1 MTSKDHENG
10 ANWELRFQWIGFAY
24 WQVRFIV
31 VRLQQQPRLP
41 TSPDGNEEGSR
52 IVGKTNSRYST
63 ECSQSGFMETE
74 PRARFFLLLVHAR
87 PNTPFHLSQPRH
99 PSQRIHLDLNPQDAH
114 SSTHWKYYS
123 IITVSM
129 LSIFQEAERNR
140 QILKRSADSINC
152 KRKAG
157 EDTGTGTESPR
168 LSFLSSSFYC
178 IS

>member
-1 MTSKDHENG
+1 MSTTFPHCDIKGPRERSQLGIALSVDWIRILAGSLHCSSITAATTTSYK
-10 ANWELRFQWIGFAY
+10 
-24 WQVRFIV
+24 
-31 VRLQQQPRLP
+31 
-41 TSPDGNEEGSR
+41 
-52 IVGKTNSRYST
+52 
-63 ECSQSGFMETE
+63 SGFMETE
-74 PRARFFLLLVHAR
+74 ARARFFLLLVHAR

-140 QILKRSADSINC
+140 QILKPSADSINC